1 MKSFLFVVL
10 SCVALSLVQ
19 IHCGVVKLPVDRQ
32 TGGDNSSDGLTG
44 GIASSS
50 KGGSK
55 TSRNKTGN
63 SSSSETETETESPS
77 GAYCRNYPNATGCV
91 CARNPQD
98 ARCEDRRSRN
108 NDETVTQAHRR
119 LRDRYSAWVDVDDVS
134 KSTAEEFLSGATINY
149 DLERV
154 RAYFELNKHAT
165 DTPNTY
171 GGKIQILVEVED
183 SSGETSFREGLP
195 FHAGSGNEPKYNVWS
210 KNFGDYRGKLGFH
223 GFFED
228 MTHGSVILVVKDVE
242 RLTGEGNEII
252 GQGSLW
258 FMRFKSH
265 DGSNHRDCYRG
276 GRYIGLGGS
285 GLPRH
290 PPKKCWEVYGTPF
303 DCRAWNTKRDVDT
316 FRALEPDHCYKKLGN
331 FGRAR
336 SDALDVKGAFD
347 LKGDESF
354 LQGL

>member
-10 SCVALSLVQ
+10 SFVGLSLVQ

-32 TGGDNSSDGLTG
+32 GDKADNGDGLTG
-44 GIASSS
+44 GISPSSN
-50 KGGSK
+50 GGSK
-55 TSRNKTGN
+55 TSRDKKGG
-63 SSSSETETETESPS
+63 SETEIESPS
-77 GAYCRNYPNATGCV
+77 GAYCKKYPNAEGCI

-98 ARCEDRRSRN
+98 ARCEDRRSN
-108 NDETVTQAHRR
+108 NDDDETVTQAHRR
-119 LRDRYSAWVDVDDVS
+119 LKDRYAAWVDVDDVS
-134 KSTAEEFLSGATINY
+134 KSTAEEFLSGANINY

-165 DTPNTY
+165 NTANTY

-183 SSGETSFREGLP
+183 NSGGTSFREGLP
-195 FHAGSGNEPKYNVWS
+195 FHAGSGDEPRYNVWS
-210 KNFGDYRGKLGFH
+210 KNFGGYEGKLGFH

-228 MTHGSVILVVKDVE
+228 MRHGSVVLVVKEVE
-242 RLTGEGNEII
+242 RLSGESNEII
-252 GQGSLW
+252 GQGSIW

-265 DGSNHRDCYRG
+265 DGSNHNECYRG

-285 GLPRH
+285 GLPNH
-290 PPKKCWEVYGTPF
+290 PSKKCWEVHGTPF
-303 DCRAWNTKRDVDT
+303 DCRAWKTKRAVDT
-316 FRALEPDHCYKKLGN
+316 FQALEPGHCYKKLGN
-331 FGRAR
+331 FGRSR